1 MSQIEIQVVPLEE
14 APVEKPKRGRKK
26 KVVEPT
32 PEHPPPPDPT
42 PEPTPEVTVEPAT
55 EVTPD
60 ATTDGETTPP
70 ETEPVIESEPVKVK
84 KQAAKRA
91 PRKPAVKVTKV
102 QVEEPAYVDDQ
113 PQEVEQVHEQEP
125 QSESKAVALNFQ
137 RYMEQLRLERKQAD
151 SEKFKKLLS
160 GNI

>member
-1 MSQIEIQVVPLEE
+1 LDE
-14 APVEKPKRGRKK
+14 APVEKPKRGHKK

-32 PEHPPPPDPT
+32 PEPPPPPDPT

-60 ATTDGETTPP
+60 AATDGETTPP

-113 PQEVEQVHEQEP
+113 PQEVEQQP
-125 QSESKAVALNFQ
+125 QQVDSNTLSLTFEK
-137 RYMEQLRLERKQAD
+137 YMEQLRLERKQAD
-151 SEKFKKLLS
+151 SDKYKRLLS